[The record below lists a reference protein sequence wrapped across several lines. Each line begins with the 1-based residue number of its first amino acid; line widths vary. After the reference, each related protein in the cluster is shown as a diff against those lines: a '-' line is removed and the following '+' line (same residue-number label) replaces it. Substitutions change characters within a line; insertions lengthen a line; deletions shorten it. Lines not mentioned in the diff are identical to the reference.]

1 MRAEIKQLRKKLPVR
16 GYTSKIL
23 RKANNEVTINQIRN
37 FFAGRAVD
45 ADDTKKI
52 VKAAALAIKEM
63 EKNQKKLKRLMKAA

>member
-1 MRAEIKQLRKKLPVR
+1 
-16 GYTSKIL
+16 
-23 RKANNEVTINQIRN
+23 
-37 FFAGRAVD
+37 VD